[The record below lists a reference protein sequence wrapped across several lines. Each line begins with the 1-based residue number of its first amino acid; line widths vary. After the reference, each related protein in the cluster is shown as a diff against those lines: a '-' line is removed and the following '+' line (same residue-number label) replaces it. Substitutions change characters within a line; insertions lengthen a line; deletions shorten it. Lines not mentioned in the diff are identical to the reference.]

1 MALPLLFVALL
12 AGPALRLRAA
22 SPCDLGAPMA
32 CCGSDQ
38 NGVPAPCG
46 CTLRP
51 ATPSPAVVE
60 SAPPGVALVE
70 IPAPDLVEAPAET
83 TPFPVQS
90 VTPRA
95 RAAPL
100 FVLFAAF
107 LN

>member
-1 MALPLLFVALL
+1 
-12 AGPALRLRAA
+12 
-22 SPCDLGAPMA
+22 MA
-32 CCGSDQ
+32 CCGSDE

-60 SAPPGVALVE
+60 SAPPGVELAVT
-70 IPAPDLVEAPAET
+70 PAAEAVPEPAAER
-83 TPFPVQS
+83 PPWAEP